1 MDHSEA
7 TRIKAVEKYIL
18 GELPPELRDQF
29 EEHYFECPECASDIR
44 ALARFR
50 NVSRLV
56 MEEDPAAGVSATEP
70 SPQRGWLAWLRPAF
84 AATAIALLAVFV
96 VFQATV
102 TIPSLKERA
111 KGQKSVAQVYESSF
125 RVQGTTRGENASKVS
140 VSPEEAFALDFDFT
154 PSRKFTSYKGVL
166 VDASGTAI
174 ESFDIA
180 GEKANK
186 ELHLVIP
193 GTKVLSGN
201 YGLIFYGMNG
211 ASPPDQKADEV
222 QRISFTVEIHP
233 R

>member
-7 TRIKAVEKYIL
+7 ARIKAVEKYIL
-18 GELPPELRDQF
+18 GELPPELRDEF

-56 MEEDPAAGVSATEP
+56 MEEDPGAGVSATEP
-70 SPQRGWLAWLRPAF
+70 SPQRGWLGWLRPAF
-84 AATAIALLAVFV
+84 AAPAIALLAAIV

-102 TIPSLKERA
+102 TIPALKERA
-111 KGQKSVAQVYESSF
+111 KGQSVAQVYESSF
-125 RVQGTTRGENASKVS
+125 RVQGITRGENASKVS

-174 ESFDIA
+174 EIFDIA

-186 ELHLVIP
+186 DLHLVIP
-193 GTKVLSGN
+193 GAKARSGN

-211 ASPPDQKADEV
+211 AGQKADEV